1 MDTKLEKIRHTA
13 SHVLAQ
19 AALELFP
26 DVKLAIGPAIEEGF
40 YYDFD
45 LGGKKTFS
53 EDDLKK
59 LEKRMREIIKQDQK
73 MEHYTRDAAESIKYI
88 KSKNQPYK
96 LEMAQELM
104 AQGEQELSFYTMVG
118 HNGKR
123 QFTDLCKGPHVRSTK
138 EIGAVA
144 LLKIAGA
151 YWRGDE
157 KNKMLQRIYGTAFAS
172 EKELAEH
179 LERLKLAEER
189 DHRKLGRELDL
200 FVVSDLIGP
209 GMPLYT
215 ARGAIVRREIMDYS
229 RELQEAIGYQEV
241 HTPNINKAE
250 LFKISGHYDKYKDD
264 MLQVRSHYTD
274 EEYFLK
280 PMNCPQHTQL
290 YASKLRSYK
299 DLPIRIADFA
309 NLYRD
314 EKPGELNGLARL
326 RCFAQDDGHCF
337 CREDQIEQEFLAVLN
352 AIQAALKTY
361 SMNYHVRLSLRDTI
375 QKKMYIGDDAA
386 WVKAE
391 NLLEKLLKKQKIDF
405 AVAPGEAAF
414 YGPKM
419 DIMAQDA
426 IGREWQIST
435 IQLDFSMPARF
446 KLTYVDADGS
456 EKTPVMIHRAI
467 VGSPERFMGILIE
480 HYGGAFPT
488 WLAPVQVALLPV
500 SEKFTD
506 QTHEI
511 ADQLRQAGIRT
522 EVDISDESVGKK
534 IRTAEKQKVPYMLV
548 IGEKELASKKFAVR
562 KRGSSD
568 VEEINQEAFIARLT
582 KEIAERK

>member
-1 MDTKLEKIRHTA
+1 MDQKLEKIRHTA

-53 EDDLKK
+53 ADDLKK

-104 AQGEQELSFYTMVG
+104 EQGERELSFYTMVG

-157 KNKMLQRIYGTAFAS
+157 KNKMLQRIYGTAFTS
-172 EKELAEH
+172 EQELAEH

-200 FVVSDLIGP
+200 FVISDLIGP
-209 GMPLYT
+209 GMPMYT
-215 ARGAIVRREIMDYS
+215 ARGTVVRREIINYS

-290 YASKLRSYK
+290 YASKLHSYK

>member
-1 MDTKLEKIRHTA
+1 M
-13 SHVLAQ
+13 
-19 AALELFP
+19 
-26 DVKLAIGPAIEEGF
+26 
-40 YYDFD
+40 
-45 LGGKKTFS
+45 S
-53 EDDLKK
+53 EDL
-59 LEKRMREIIKQDQK
+59 
-73 MEHYTRDAAESIKYI
+73 TR
-88 KSKNQPYK
+88 P
-96 LEMAQELM
+96 
-104 AQGEQELSFYTMVG
+104 
-118 HNGKR
+118 
-123 QFTDLCKGPHVRSTK
+123 
-138 EIGAVA
+138 A
-144 LLKIAGA
+144 LPMYPPRA
-151 YWRGDE
+151 
-157 KNKMLQRIYGTAFAS
+157 T
-172 EKELAEH
+172 
-179 LERLKLAEER
+179 
-189 DHRKLGRELDL
+189 
-200 FVVSDLIGP
+200 V
-209 GMPLYT
+209 
-215 ARGAIVRREIMDYS
+215 VRREIINYS

-290 YASKLRSYK
+290 YASKLHSYK